1 MNTIHGRQITCFLLV
16 ILSGWSL
23 TMSAANG
30 RDGWLILI
38 LACFGSLLFTVLCC
52 LPAERMPAVRW
63 FDLPYAVL
71 GHGCSVVYLLVLSAL
86 AFWSLC
92 MAVCSSVVF
101 LRTVSNGAWPIW
113 LLAAAVLICA
123 VCTAQNG
130 IQKLALWAEPV
141 IWVVIIAL
149 LVSLLL
155 SWRQLDWTQLFPVL
169 EQGWSGIPFR
179 VYLLLSVPFGEVF
192 YAVAVLGSQAGT
204 QVRTGLLRACVLAGV
219 LLCLLYIRNICLL
232 GVQGATLVLY
242 PSYTAASVLEFG
254 ESFQRGEVL
263 ISGSLIVCAVARI
276 ALMLEFLSGSVQAA
290 VGRISRRQT
299 IWLSA
304 VLAGIICVWFAGS
317 NQAFADAQE
326 LYQLLLLPVL
336 FVSAVLLLAGVY
348 IKNKKQM

>member
-1 MNTIHGRQITCFLLV
+1 MNTIHGRQVTCLLLV

-30 RDGWLILI
+30 RDGWLILA
-38 LACFGSLLFTVLCC
+38 LACLCSLLFTALCC
-52 LPAERMPAVRW
+52 LPAERMPTVRW
-63 FDLPYAVL
+63 FDLPYTVL
-71 GHGCSVVYLLVLSAL
+71 GNGCSMIYLILLSAL

-92 MAVCSSVVF
+92 IAVCSSVIF
-101 LRTVSNGAWPIW
+101 LRTVSNGEWPVW

-123 VCTAQNG
+123 ACTAQNG

-141 IWVVIIAL
+141 IWVVIVSL

-169 EQGWSGIPFR
+169 EYGWSGVPFR
-179 VYLLLSVPFGEVF
+179 VYVLLSVPFGEVF
-192 YAVAVLGSQAGT
+192 YAAAVLGSNAGT
-204 QVRTGLLRACVLAGV
+204 QVRTGLLRACVLAGI

-232 GVQGATLVLY
+232 GVQGANMVLY

-276 ALMLEFLSGSVQAA
+276 ALILEFLSGSIQAA
-290 VGRISRRQT
+290 TAKASRRQT

-304 VLAGIICVWFAGS
+304 ILAGIVCVLFAGS

-326 LYQLLLLPVL
+326 LYQIVFLPVAL
-336 FVSAVLLLAGVY
+336 AAAVILYWGVWT
-348 IKNKKQM
+348 KTKS